1 MWIDEAIT
9 LGAKD
14 SLRFVAKQLWF
25 RYLKALGVAFQH
37 QDSKEKLSKFPTY
50 RDLQVAITGRK
61 RLIPAD
67 QLGRWIQGKKREPK
81 KTVTDESD
89 FDDDAVRKRRRKE
102 RRSFLKTLNR
112 EDSASIATGSRS
124 STHGD
129 DSEDSDDEFSSSMPP
144 STPKSEFYSD
154 DDSFG
159 LSLSFSTSMNNGTSS
174 IEPELE
180 TGSTHI
186 SSGIS
191 GTDSDTCSEFGGSK
205 NNEDKSIDVHLNVLE
220 NIDFSQIFKQKQKC
234 NKREKTTKLD
244 SIKRPNVKI
253 VFALFCLAVMLNEDN
268 WMTLSD
274 LTYWADCGAIHFKS
288 CLLGIPQD
296 MKLSGRVDH
305 LTFIPRN
312 DATTHR
318 NLIEEHIIQLGALLK
333 LHIVDFA
340 SSKKTL
346 ILECIGRFVRELSL
360 PAVLVRTIENK
371 LGNLVLAGFKFNFL
385 TSEQYCAK
393 MQRNQFIGLPSLDVY
408 CLALILFVLKYDF
421 GLDDRTEVLLSS
433 AALLENSKCDTDLP
447 YNRYF
452 VFSEWL
458 ELSKRRVYL
467 VAKYCYHLQKRY
479 TILLPEVEP
488 TLPCMVRSLEDM
500 SVHAELLKYHL
511 CGVNNTSDIENC
523 YHTDSHS
530 VTSDSHNATSDSL
543 NMTDSSMSDSS
554 DGSVVSQ
561 LYEGETNWQSYM
573 EEHEDISKV
582 SKLLRKE
589 FPSSH
594 HRLHSDDN
602 TNVNSIVKKNTLDLS
617 TSDTPLHDFS
627 LKQLEY
633 NTKQINQHE
642 DNSIDILEFEDKV
655 RLDDAQKLGAL
666 IDKYHQEIF
675 IPKENL
681 ERHACQEHVNIRD
694 DLSDFMLAPLNN
706 SDKIKKEY
714 ISGSSMSLSKVL
726 LTSVKDR
733 LPTLNKE
740 ASNYANNPFFK
751 RRYWM
756 THFERGCLPDISE
769 TTDIYSFPK
778 DIHNSISR

>member
-25 RYLKALGVAFQH
+25 RYLKAVGVAFQH
-37 QDSKEKLSKFPTY
+37 PNSKEKLSKFPTY

-61 RLIPAD
+61 RLISAD

-81 KTVTDESD
+81 KTFTNESD
-89 FDDDAVRKRRRKE
+89 FDDVAVRKRRRKE

-112 EDSASIATGSRS
+112 EDSASIASGSRS

-159 LSLSFSTSMNNGTSS
+159 LSLSFSTSMNNGASS

-180 TGSTHI
+180 TGSNHI

-191 GTDSDTCSEFGGSK
+191 GTDSDTCSEFGSSK
-205 NNEDKSIDVHLNVLE
+205 NNEDKNIDVHLNVLE
-220 NIDFSQIFKQKQKC
+220 NIKANIDFSQIFKQKQKC
-234 NKREKTTKLD
+234 NKRKKTRLD
-244 SIKRPNVKI
+244 SIKRPTVKI

-274 LTYWADCGAIHFKS
+274 LTYWADCGAIHFMS
-288 CLLGIPQD
+288 CLVGIPKD
-296 MKLSGRVDH
+296 MKLSGRADH
-305 LTFIPRN
+305 YTFKPRK

-333 LHIVDFA
+333 LDKVDFA

-371 LGNLVLAGFKFNFL
+371 LENLVLEGFKFNFL

-393 MQRNQFIGLPSLDVY
+393 SQRSKVIGLPSL
-408 CLALILFVLKYDF
+408 
-421 GLDDRTEVLLSS
+421 
-433 AALLENSKCDTDLP
+433 ALLENSKSNTERP
-447 YNRYF
+447 HNRYF
-452 VFSEWL
+452 VFSDWL

-467 VAKYCYHLQKRY
+467 AAKYCYHLQKRY
-479 TILLPEVEP
+479 TISLLPEVEP
-488 TLPCMVRSLEDM
+488 TLPCTVRSLEDM
-500 SVHAELLKYHL
+500 SEHAELLKYHL
-511 CGVNNTSDIENC
+511 CGVNYTSDTEKFSN
-523 YHTDSHS
+523 TDSHC
-530 VTSDSHNATSDSL
+530 VTSDSHNVTSDSL
-543 NMTDSSMSDSS
+543 IMSDSSMSDSS

-561 LYEGETNWQSYM
+561 LYDRQAYM

-594 HRLHSDDN
+594 RLHSDNN
-602 TNVNSIVKKNTLDLS
+602 TSVKSIVKKNTLDLS
-617 TSDTPLHDFS
+617 TP
-627 LKQLEY
+627 
-633 NTKQINQHE
+633 
-642 DNSIDILEFEDKV
+642 
-655 RLDDAQKLGAL
+655 
-666 IDKYHQEIF
+666 
-675 IPKENL
+675 
-681 ERHACQEHVNIRD
+681 
-694 DLSDFMLAPLNN
+694 
-706 SDKIKKEY
+706 
-714 ISGSSMSLSKVL
+714 
-726 LTSVKDR
+726 
-733 LPTLNKE
+733 
-740 ASNYANNPFFK
+740 
-751 RRYWM
+751 
-756 THFERGCLPDISE
+756 
-769 TTDIYSFPK
+769 
-778 DIHNSISR
+778 